1 MILQFRLK
9 AVWKISKPY
18 CMTLKQWLL
27 IYVWKIIVCTT
38 EARDE
43 TNDMKISS
51 FSSPPY
57 KVWGSF
63 FRKDALHG
71 RTNFLNKFMGGCF
84 RWGRMITPCKGGSE
98 WLRGFK
104 GRAKSVFLSLN
115 LTWVIDKLFEK
126 STPQMGDWIWKTTSA
141 HCFLSWGFYVKPLF
155 FAKKGF

>member
-51 FSSPPY
+51 FSSPPPPPPPPPTKY
-57 KVWGSF
+57 GGAFFVKTLCMGEQTFWTNLWGDVS
-63 FRKDALHG
+63 DG
-71 RTNFLNKFMGGCF
+71 D
-84 RWGRMITPCKGGSE
+84 E
-98 WLRGFK
+98 WSHHARGE
-104 GRAKSVFLSLN
+104 VN
-115 LTWVIDKLFEK
+115 D
-126 STPQMGDWIWKTTSA
+126 
-141 HCFLSWGFYVKPLF
+141 
-155 FAKKGF
+155 